1 MDEGVVSFMEFK
13 YEVSTSL
20 TVEEAAAAITEG
32 LKEAG
37 FGVMWSLD
45 VPAKLKEKGFEL
57 GRAIRILEVCQPA
70 KAKQALE
77 EDVRIG
83 YFLPCKIVVYEKDGR
98 AAAGFV
104 RPGMFAGFFP
114 DSKVF
119 PALAA
124 EVDTVLRGVLDG
136 LPG

>member
-1 MDEGVVSFMEFK
+1 MEFN
-13 YEVSTSL
+13 YEVNTSL
-20 TVEEAAAAITEG
+20 TVEQAVDAVTKG

-37 FGVMWSLD
+37 FGVMWALD
-45 VPAKLKEKGFEL
+45 VPATLKEKGFEL
-57 GRAIRILEVCQPA
+57 NRAIRILEVCQPA

-83 YFLPCKIVVYEKDGR
+83 YFLPCKVVLYEEGGR
-98 AAAGFV
+98 TAVGFV

-119 PALAA
+119 PGLAA
-124 EVDTVLRGVLDG
+124 EVDTVLRRVLDR